1 MKKAIFITALLVSSL
16 FAAQVNETN
25 QFSDTEIQNFE
36 ETHFAITSGVI
47 GINSIGKYADGDYPL
62 QESVI
67 KPLEKKN
74 TYIATLK
81 FTLKKGMLSYSRI
94 ETIGILYDK
103 EKLWIKYMGK
113 AYKYTV
119 PSETKTIDKQASSI
133 TYKTQKPYLDV
144 AIEKMRLRFEF

>member
-1 MKKAIFITALLVSSL
+1 MKKAIFLTILLISSL
-16 FAAQVNETN
+16 FAIQPNEIN
-25 QFSDTEIQNFE
+25 QFSDTEIQNFK
-36 ETHFAITSGVI
+36 ETSFAITGGVI
-47 GINSIGKYADGDYPL
+47 GINSIGKYADGDYLL
-62 QESVI
+62 QESII

-81 FTLKKGMLSYSRI
+81 FTLKKGMLSYSHI

-113 AYKYTV
+113 IYKYSV
-119 PSETKTIDKQASSI
+119 PSETKTIDKQSSSV
-133 TYKTQKPYLDV
+133 TYRIQKPSLDV